1 MTDET
6 SPDNG
11 APTPP
16 ATDPLQELVG
26 EGRKFK
32 SVEDLAKSKLEAD
45 RFIDKLKDENDA
57 LRKLVKDSE
66 RTTHMTSAIERLL
79 ASVTK
84 SEDESSNQPAAPSP
98 APVTNLDNQA
108 KAISAED
115 VVKIVHAVEEQRRMA
130 ANEQQ
135 ALNNLSKKYGDKATE
150 VLESRASELGMDKAM
165 LVDMARRNPKAF
177 ARLIGEDG
185 QPSAP
190 VSSVSARN
198 SAAVLG
204 NNPSNSSIRN
214 AAYYEGLKKTMG
226 TKKFV
231 LDRQLQVQMHNDMNA
246 LGERWE
252 A

>member
-1 MTDET
+1 MTDELNV
-6 SPDNG
+6 DNG

-16 ATDPLQELVG
+16 VADPLQELVG
-26 EGRKFK
+26 EGKKFK
-32 SVEDLAKSKLEAD
+32 SIDDLAKSKVEAD
-45 RFIDKLKDENDA
+45 RFIDKLKSENDA

-98 APVTNLDNQA
+98 APVTTPDVTA

-135 ALNNLSKKYGDKATE
+135 ALGNLSKKYGDKADE
-150 VLESRASELGMDKAM
+150 VLASRAAELGMDKGM

-177 ARLIGEDG
+177 SRLIGEDSQTNVTG
-185 QPSAP
+185 AN
-190 VSSVSARN
+190 VSPRN
-198 SAAVLG
+198 SAAVIG
-204 NNPSNSSIRN
+204 NIPGNSNVRN
-214 AAYYEGLKKTMG
+214 AAYYENLKKTMG
-226 TKKFV
+226 VKKFI
-231 LDRQLQVQMHNDMNA
+231 LDRSLQVQMHNDMVA
-246 LGERWE
+246 LGERWDS
-252 A
+252 

>member
-1 MTDET
+1 MTSENI
-6 SPDNG
+6 PDNG
-11 APTPP
+11 VPITPV
-16 ATDPLQELVG
+16 ADPLQELVG
-26 EGRKFK
+26 EGKKFK
-32 SVEDLAKSKLEAD
+32 SLEDLAKSKVEAD

-98 APVTNLDNQA
+98 APVTNQDNLA

-115 VVKIVHAVEEQRRMA
+115 VVKIVHAVEEQRRMV

-135 ALNNLSKKYGDKATE
+135 ALNNLSKKYGDKADE
-150 VLESRASELGMDKAM
+150 VLASRADELGMDKAM

-185 QPSAP
+185 PANAP
-190 VSSVSARN
+190 MSSVSPRN

-204 NNPSNSSIRN
+204 NHPGNSSVRN
-214 AAYYEGLKKTMG
+214 AAYYENMKKTMG
-226 TKKFV
+226 TKKFI
-231 LDRQLQVQMHNDMNA
+231 LDRALQVQMHNDMTA
-246 LGERWE
+246 LGERWDS
-252 A
+252 